1 MKRRI
6 ALGFLAFL
14 AATIGGAL
22 WLASTPWAGRKLCDL
37 ATTKVREAAGVEVAV
52 GACRVRPLRLAV
64 ELDEVRVGPLERPIF
79 AADAVSVQIAPL
91 QALSKTIALDE
102 VSVVRPRVN
111 LVLPPADPGREARPV
126 PAAAPRSSSTS
137 AASRSRTGRPAS
149 PCPEGRRSWWAG
161 STSARSRS
169 GSPPT
174 SSRSSPGPGAAG

>member
-111 LVLPPADPGREARPV
+111 LVLPPADPGAKPAPARR
-126 PAAAPRSSSTS
+126 RSSPSSTS

-149 PCPEGRRSWWAG
+149 RCPEGRRSWWAG
-161 STSARSRS
+161 STSTRSRS

-174 SSRSSPGPGAAG
+174 WSRSSPGPGAAG